1 MIKILMEP
9 QLIMMDIMIMENL
22 DFLVNGTLVQ
32 NPPTEMFSL

>member
-22 DFLVNGTLVQ
+22 DFLVNGTLVT
-32 NPPTEMFSL
+32 NPATEINSL